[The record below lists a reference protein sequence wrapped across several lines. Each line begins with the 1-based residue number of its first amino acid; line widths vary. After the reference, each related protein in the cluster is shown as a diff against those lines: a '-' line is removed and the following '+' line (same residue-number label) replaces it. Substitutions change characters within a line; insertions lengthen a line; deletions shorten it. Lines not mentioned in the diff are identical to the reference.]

1 MTGDA
6 PKAPQQPPTASESDL
21 PAARAVATELG
32 PAAPPLASEP
42 ALAEPTVGTKVGRG
56 ILWSLLNTV
65 VLRMGIFMA
74 GIVMAR
80 LLTTADYGVFAI
92 AVTALTVLQAFNE
105 LGVSLAVVRWERDVR
120 EFAPTAMTI
129 AVLNSLLI
137 YGLLFLLAPWYC
149 DLMGNP
155 EAVPVVNILC
165 LAVVI
170 DGIAIVPATV
180 LNREFL
186 QRTRFFCDAA
196 SFVVVTTL
204 TITLGASGAGPMSFS
219 IGQVAGALVS
229 MSCYLWLC
237 PVRVRPGWD
246 PVVARQL
253 IQFGL
258 PLAAASLLTLSVT
271 QVDKLVVGGMLDAA
285 ALGLYLMVFNQSSLP
300 LQIFSEAA
308 RRVSLA
314 GFSRMADDKRQLE
327 QALARGVG
335 LMMAA
340 ALPVCALLACYAAP
354 MLQIIYGAKW
364 VPGAVALQ
372 FLAILGL
379 ARILLFIGYDLMV
392 ALDGNRVLIG
402 LQGLWL
408 GTVVPALFLGTH
420 LDGIRGAAIAQ
431 AAVAVLIV
439 LPAFAFMVARR
450 GIRLAPSLRACVR
463 PLVGGVLLVG
473 SAVVVRETFSN
484 VWAQML
490 IGGLVAALVYLPV
503 VYPMRK
509 MLPGRS
515 GVAA

>member
-1 MTGDA
+1 MSADE
-6 PKAPQQPPTASESDL
+6 PP

-32 PAAPPLASEP
+32 PAAPPLNSEP
-42 ALAEPTVGTKVGRG
+42 AMEEPSVGRKVGRG
-56 ILWSLLNTV
+56 LVWSLLNTV
-65 VLRMGIFMA
+65 VLRLGIFMA

-137 YGLLFLLAPWYC
+137 YGLLVLLAPWYC
-149 DLMGNP
+149 GLMGNP
-155 EAVPVVNILC
+155 EAVPVVTVLC

-170 DGIAIVPATV
+170 DGIAIVPATI

-229 MSCYLWLC
+229 MTCYLVLC
-237 PVRVRPGWD
+237 PVRVRPGWN
-246 PVVARQL
+246 PLVAKDL
-253 IQFGL
+253 IAFGL

-271 QVDKLVVGGMLDAA
+271 QVDKLVVGGIMDAA

-314 GFSRMADDKRQLE
+314 GFSRMADDKKQLE

-340 ALPVCALLACYAAP
+340 AMPVCALLACYAAP
-354 MLQIIYGAKW
+354 MLNVIYGSKW

-408 GTVVPALFLGTH
+408 GTVIPALFLGTY

-439 LPAFAFMVARR
+439 LPAFAMMVARR
-450 GIRLAPSLRACVR
+450 GIRITPSVRACTR
-463 PLVGGVLLVG
+463 PLIGGVLVVG
-473 SAVVVRETFSN
+473 SAVLVREVFANS
-484 VWAQML
+484 VAQLL
-490 IGGLVAALVYLPV
+490 IGGLVAALVYFPV
-503 VYPMRK
+503 VYPMRNL
-509 MLPGRS
+509 LPGRS